1 MNLPSITTD
10 AALAELARRNALN
23 MAIADLFTAIAAH
36 SSAVAAAA
44 ELTITRADAGAIRH
58 VKCVL
63 HQMTA
68 SLQEY
73 IRPRPT
79 PRRKMES

>member
-1 MNLPSITTD
+1 MPPITTD
-10 AALAELARRNALN
+10 EALAELARRNTLN

-36 SSAVAAAA
+36 SAAVASAA
-44 ELTITRADAGAIRH
+44 ELTITGAVAGAIRH

-73 IRPRPT
+73 TRPRPT
-79 PRRKMES
+79 PRRIEES